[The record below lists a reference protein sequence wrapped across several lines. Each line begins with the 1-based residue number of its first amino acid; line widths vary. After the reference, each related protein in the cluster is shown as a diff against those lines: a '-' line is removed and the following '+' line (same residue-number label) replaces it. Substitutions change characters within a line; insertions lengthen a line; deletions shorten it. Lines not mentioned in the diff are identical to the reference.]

1 MNERRA
7 GKLAS
12 GYALRD
18 FPRANRS
25 TPKTLKEIPNTH
37 DHVHLCT
44 AARSK
49 DGPRSLVKIQSAQV
63 VKIRSAPTRCWTVGC

>member
-25 TPKTLKEIPNTH
+25 TKKTLKE
-37 DHVHLCT
+37 
-44 AARSK
+44 
-49 DGPRSLVKIQSAQV
+49 
-63 VKIRSAPTRCWTVGC
+63 